1 MDQHSASVITDVISK
16 LQTLLGNYPAASSSE
31 PKAASI
37 PEFDSNLAKCLE
49 RAKAVAPELYE
60 LVLI

>member
-1 MDQHSASVITDVISK
+1 MDQNSASVITDVISK
-16 LQTLLGNYPAASSSE
+16 LQALLGNSPGGSTSE
-31 PKAASI
+31 PKSASI

-60 LVLI
+60 LVPI